1 MSMFGKLKG
10 SFKDLFKGKP
20 KEAPTEEIEKVETP
34 EAEEGKPAAAKKAA
48 PRPAKP
54 AKPKPAP
61 VVAKKPGE
69 ERLSQ
74 VILGTRMSEKSVHLA
89 EQEQYVFEVL
99 KDATRDEVKYAV
111 EAMFD
116 VKVDAVRMTNVRGK
130 VKRQGRRND
139 WSKAYVRLA
148 PGQNLEGTEIG
159 A

>member
-1 MSMFGKLKG
+1 MSMFGKIKG
-10 SFKDLFKGKP
+10 LLKGKP
-20 KEAPTEEIEKVETP
+20 KDAPVEEVKKVEKP
-34 EAEEGKPAAAKKAA
+34 DAEAKPVAAKKAA
-48 PRPAKP
+48 AAPAAP

-61 VVAKKPGE
+61 VEVKKPGE

-74 VILGTRMSEKSVHLA
+74 VILSTRMSEKSVRLA

-99 KDATRDEVKYAV
+99 KDATRNEVKHAV
-111 EAMFD
+111 EKMFD

-130 VKRQGRRND
+130 VKRQGRRNH

-148 PGQNLEGTEIG
+148 PGQNLEGTEIS

>member
-1 MSMFGKLKG
+1 MSIFEKAKA
-10 SFKDLFKGKP
+10 FFRRKP
-20 KEAPTEEIEKVETP
+20 KEIPAEEAKKVEAP
-34 EAEEGKPAAAKKAA
+34 EAGEAKPAAAKEAA
-48 PRPAKP
+48 PRPAQP
-54 AKPKPAP
+54 ARPKPA
-61 VVAKKPGE
+61 VARKPGE

-89 EQEQYVFEVL
+89 EQGQYVFEVL

-130 VKRQGRRND
+130 VKRQGRRSD

>member
-1 MSMFGKLKG
+1 MSMFGKIKG
-10 SFKDLFKGKP
+10 LLKGKP
-20 KEAPTEEIEKVETP
+20 KAAPVEEVKKVEKP
-34 EAEEGKPAAAKKAA
+34 EAEAKPVAAKKAA
-48 PRPAKP
+48 AAPAT
-54 AKPKPAP
+54 PKPVP
-61 VVAKKPGE
+61 VEVKKPGE

-74 VILGTRMSEKSVHLA
+74 VILSTRMSEKSVRLA

-99 KDATRDEVKYAV
+99 KDATRNEVKYAV
-111 EAMFD
+111 EKMFD